1 MATKNEKCHAII
13 HAAAVAAGGIGATTA
28 QIPGG
33 DIVPITAIQ
42 ITMIVSLGEVFDRD
56 LTRDAALNMLKV
68 LGTGTAGQ
76 TVARQLI
83 GLIPGFG
90 NVIKSGTA
98 FTLTE
103 GLGWRIVSKF
113 EEEEKEKQKSEKMG
127 FTYGMKEGEKKTKE
141 ELKKGIESEFGKEF

>member
-1 MATKNEKCHAII
+1 MATRNEKCHAII
-13 HAAAVAAGGIGATTA
+13 HSAAVAAGGVGAGLA

-42 ITMIVSLGEVFDRD
+42 ITMVISLGEVFDRE

-68 LGTGTAGQ
+68 LGTGAVGK
-76 TVARQLI
+76 TVARQLV

-90 NVIKSGTA
+90 NAIKSGTA

-103 GLGWRIVSKF
+103 TLGWKIVSKF
-113 EEEEKEKQKSEKMG
+113 EEEEKERKRREKNG
-127 FTYGMKEGEKKTKE
+127 FTYGMKEGERKTKE
-141 ELKKGIESEFGKEF
+141 EFEKRIKEMKI

>member
-1 MATKNEKCHAII
+1 MATRNEKCHAII
-13 HAAAVAAGGIGATTA
+13 HTAAVAAGGIGAATA

-33 DIVPITAIQ
+33 DIIPITAIQ
-42 ITMIVSLGEVFDRD
+42 ITMVVSLGEVFGRD

-68 LGTGTAGQ
+68 LGTGAAGK

-90 NVIKSGTA
+90 NAIKSGTA

-103 GLGWRIVSKF
+103 GLGWKIVSKF
-113 EEEEKEKQKSEKMG
+113 EEEEKEKQRSEKKG
-127 FTYGMKEGEKKTKE
+127 FTYGMKEGEIKVTEKIKKRIE
-141 ELKKGIESEFGKEF
+141 EEF